1 MIKNNTYHKDHKGNI
16 WRGGGAEG
24 AGALKKS
31 VKSYFPFIVFLL
43 SLFSKWEVP
52 SCMSYKVFYFDIK
65 VTCLLSFVFAVVQ
78 SRGGYRILVGVF
90 MTHSIKKNET
100 IDRND

>member
-1 MIKNNTYHKDHKGNI
+1 
-16 WRGGGAEG
+16 
-24 AGALKKS
+24 
-31 VKSYFPFIVFLL
+31 
-43 SLFSKWEVP
+43 
-52 SCMSYKVFYFDIK
+52 MSYKVFYFDIK